1 MSIKYKDKVVF
12 IVDSSEKEKL
22 DKAGIEYETLENENY
37 YVVQQGRRSK
47 RFNPEQV
54 KQIKEDLD
62 NGLSIRKCAEKWNT
76 DTKLIM
82 KIKRNEY

>member
-1 MSIKYKDKVVF
+1 MSIKYKDKVVV
-12 IVDSSEKEKL
+12 IVEIEDIDKL
-22 DKAGIEYETLENENY
+22 NESKIKYETLENGNY
-37 YVVQQGRRSK
+37 YVVQQGRKRK
-47 RFNPEQV
+47 RFNNEQV

-82 KIKRNEY
+82 RIKNNEY